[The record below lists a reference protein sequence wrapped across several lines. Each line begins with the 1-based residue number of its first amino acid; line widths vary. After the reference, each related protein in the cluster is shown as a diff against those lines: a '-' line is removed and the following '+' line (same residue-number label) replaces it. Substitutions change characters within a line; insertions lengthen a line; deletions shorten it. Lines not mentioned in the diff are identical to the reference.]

1 MVDHRAV
8 HLVRADAVSPA
19 CFPPLE
25 GRTTN
30 GEHTLPQLIK
40 KNTYSKSTF
49 SERSMSL

>member
-19 CFPPLE
+19 CFPSLE

-30 GEHTLPQLIK
+30 GEHTPETHPG
-40 KNTYSKSTF
+40 NTYSKSTF

>member
-19 CFPPLE
+19 CFPSLE

-30 GEHTLPQLIK
+30 GEHTPPQLIK
-40 KNTYSKSTF
+40 KTHTPNPHF
-49 SERSMSL
+49 QEGL